1 MMSIDDYNEVKE
13 CIYKEETYSA
23 RDNGAVLRHQR
34 KGVRKRKLDEVWSF
48 GTPNIATGYMDFCGE
63 RVHRI
68 VATAFLG
75 PAPSEQHVV
84 DHIDTN
90 RQNNRP
96 ENLRWLTKLENILNN
111 EITRKKVEL
120 MRRFYEVWKDI
131 ETNSVART
139 TERTEFNDSEQSP
152 NSVVS
157 TTELQK
163 ADSEADSIRQ
173 LRLTSDD
180 SFPITAFLNISFTHH
195 VAIFRYAKEYDERKY
210 YIQIAYQNRM
220 KVDDLEQAIKNR
232 VYDHRNALP
241 NNFFRTIPDS
251 QLALRT
257 IQTFK
262 DSYLLDY
269 INVEDIDES
278 DPINVDERVIE
289 SKIVMNI
296 KNFIM
301 TFGKSFTYKGHQVH
315 YDKLGHDH
323 WIDLL
328 FFNREL
334 QALVVVE
341 LKKGQFKPS
350 YLGQLA
356 AYLRILDDDERLPG
370 ENPSVGIILCK
381 KADKAYVEYVLQDY
395 VKPMG
400 VATYK
405 NVQNRLRE
413 LLPPEDEM
421 KRLMLKEERKDEE

>member
-1 MMSIDDYNEVKE
+1 MEKDNNKLITQELRSAVKT
-13 CIYKEETYSA
+13 IKAAILQSQA
-23 RDNGAVLRHQR
+23 RAIQMVNQEQLLLYYGIGRYVSEHSR
-34 KGVRKRKLDEVWSF
+34 KGYW
-48 GTPNIATGYMDFCGE
+48 GTGAIGT
-63 RVHRI
+63 I
-68 VATAFLG
+68 SKQLK
-75 PAPSEQHVV
+75 SEL
-84 DHIDTN
+84 
-90 RQNNRP
+90 P
-96 ENLRWLTKLENILNN
+96 GLKGFSEENI
-111 EITRKKVEL
+111 KL
-120 MRRFYEVWKDI
+120 MRRFYEAWKDI
-131 ETNSVART
+131 ETNSVVRT
-139 TERTEFNDSEQSP
+139 TEITDFNNSGQTD
-152 NSVVS
+152 NSVVG
-157 TTELQK
+157 TTDLPK
-163 ADSEADSIRQ
+163 TDSEADSIRQ
-173 LRLTSDD
+173 LRLTNDD

-210 YIQIAYQNRM
+210 YIQIAYQNRL
-220 KVDDLEQAIKNR
+220 KAEDLEQAIKNR
-232 VYDHRNALP
+232 VYNHRNALP
-241 NNFFRTIPDS
+241 NNFFKTIPDR

-328 FFNREL
+328 FYNREL

-356 AYLRILDDDERLPG
+356 AYLRILDDDEKLPN

-381 KADKAYVEYVLQDY
+381 KADRAYVEYVLQDY

-405 NVQNRLRE
+405 NMQERLRE
-413 LLPPEDEM
+413 LLPPEEEM
-421 KRLMLKEERKDEE
+421 KRLISREEQIDDE

>member
-1 MMSIDDYNEVKE
+1 MS
-13 CIYKEETYSA
+13 KEELKGQGEIVKSSDEVRSA
-23 RDNGAVLRHQR
+23 VRLIKAAILQSQARAIQMVNQEQLSLYYGIGRYVSEHSR
-34 KGVRKRKLDEVWSF
+34 KGYW
-48 GTPNIATGYMDFCGE
+48 GTGAIGT
-63 RVHRI
+63 I
-68 VATAFLG
+68 SKQLK
-75 PAPSEQHVV
+75 SEL
-84 DHIDTN
+84 
-90 RQNNRP
+90 P
-96 ENLRWLTKLENILNN
+96 GLKGFSEENI
-111 EITRKKVEL
+111 KL
-120 MRRFYEVWKDI
+120 MRRFYEAWKDI
-131 ETNSVART
+131 ETNSVVGT
-139 TERTEFNDSEQSP
+139 TEITDFNNFDLSA
-152 NSVVS
+152 NSVVE
-157 TTELQK
+157 TTDLQK
-163 ADSEADSIRQ
+163 TDSEVDSIRQ
-173 LRLTSDD
+173 LQLTSDD

-210 YIQIAYQNRM
+210 YIQIAYQNRL
-220 KVDDLEQAIKNR
+220 KAEDLEQAIKNR
-232 VYDHRNALP
+232 IYDHRNALP
-241 NNFFRTIPDS
+241 NNFFKTIPDR

-356 AYLRILDDDERLPG
+356 AYLRILDDDEKLPG

-400 VATYK
+400 VATYQ
-405 NVQNRLRE
+405 NMQNRLRE
-413 LLPPEDEM
+413 LLPPEEEM
-421 KRLMLKEERKDEE
+421 KRLMSKEERKDEE

>member
-1 MMSIDDYNEVKE
+1 ME
-13 CIYKEETYSA
+13 
-23 RDNGAVLRHQR
+23 RDNNKMITQELRSAVKTIKAAILQSQARAIQMVNQEQLSLYYGIGRYVSEHSR
-34 KGVRKRKLDEVWSF
+34 KGYW
-48 GTPNIATGYMDFCGE
+48 GTGAIGT
-63 RVHRI
+63 I
-68 VATAFLG
+68 SKQLK
-75 PAPSEQHVV
+75 SEL
-84 DHIDTN
+84 
-90 RQNNRP
+90 P
-96 ENLRWLTKLENILNN
+96 GLKGFSEENI
-111 EITRKKVEL
+111 KL
-120 MRRFYEVWKDI
+120 MRRFYETWKDI
-131 ETNSVART
+131 ETISVVGT
-139 TERTEFNDSEQSP
+139 TEITNFNTQGHSA
-152 NSVVS
+152 NSVVE
-157 TTELQK
+157 TTDLQIT
-163 ADSEADSIRQ
+163 DSEVETIRQ
-173 LRLTSDD
+173 LQLTNDTD
-180 SFPITAFLNISFTHH
+180 FPITAFLNISFTHH

-220 KVDDLEQAIKNR
+220 KADDLESAIKNR

-241 NNFFRTIPDS
+241 NNFFKTIPDR

-289 SKIVMNI
+289 SCIVMNI

-315 YDKLGHDH
+315 YDKFGHDH

-334 QALVVVE
+334 QSLVVVE

-356 AYLRILDDDERLPG
+356 AYLRILDDDERLSF

-381 KADKAYVEYVLQDY
+381 KADKAYVDYVLQDY
-395 VKPMG
+395 LKPMG

-405 NVQNRLRE
+405 HMQDRLKE
-413 LLPPEDEM
+413 LLPPEEEM
-421 KRLMLKEERKDEE
+421 KRLMSETKDDEYI

>member
-1 MMSIDDYNEVKE
+1 MS
-13 CIYKEETYSA
+13 KEELIGQGEIVKSSDEVRSA
-23 RDNGAVLRHQR
+23 VRLIKAAILQSQARAIQMVNQEQLSLYYGIGRYVSEHSR
-34 KGVRKRKLDEVWSF
+34 KGYW
-48 GTPNIATGYMDFCGE
+48 GTGAIGT
-63 RVHRI
+63 I
-68 VATAFLG
+68 SKQLK
-75 PAPSEQHVV
+75 SEL
-84 DHIDTN
+84 
-90 RQNNRP
+90 P
-96 ENLRWLTKLENILNN
+96 GLKGFSEENI
-111 EITRKKVEL
+111 KL
-120 MRRFYEVWKDI
+120 MRRFYEAWKDI
-131 ETNSVART
+131 ETNSVVGT
-139 TERTEFNDSEQSP
+139 TEITDFNNSP
-152 NSVVS
+152 SSANSVVE
-157 TTELQK
+157 TTDLQK
-163 ADSEADSIRQ
+163 ADSKTDSIRQ
-173 LRLTSDD
+173 LQLTSDD

-210 YIQIAYQNRM
+210 YIQIAYQNRL
-220 KVDDLEQAIKNR
+220 KAEDLEQAIKNR

-241 NNFFRTIPDS
+241 NNFFKTIPDR

-400 VATYK
+400 VATY
-405 NVQNRLRE
+405 QNMQERLRE
-413 LLPPEDEM
+413 LLPPEEEM
-421 KRLMLKEERKDEE
+421 KRLMSKEEPKDEE